1 MEKRLNHNHTIS
13 DLDIKPTITEGSNAT
28 LDASDFVRIDAI
40 SDNADI
46 SYLWT
51 KKSGPQITNLVDEKT
66 KNPSFRVSYL
76 ENNDNFS
83 AELVFILKITDSNG
97 KSRDCDAKIKVK
109 RVHRALILQGA
120 VSLGAYEA
128 GVYEALFYHL
138 KEKDKANGRK
148 ATNLFDIIAGTS
160 IGAMNASIIL
170 SNFKENYSFDGSV
183 EKVRKFWDSQMIP
196 TFADFADLNP
206 VYHSWWDYL
215 HNTNKIIKQSWN
227 NVLTGYCSSLDP
239 DSGFKR
245 LSETFK
251 DYFIDLWD
259 IPARY
264 YST

>member
-120 VSLGAYEA
+120 V
-128 GVYEALFYHL
+128 
-138 KEKDKANGRK
+138 
-148 ATNLFDIIAGTS
+148 
-160 IGAMNASIIL
+160 
-170 SNFKENYSFDGSV
+170 
-183 EKVRKFWDSQMIP
+183 
-196 TFADFADLNP
+196 
-206 VYHSWWDYL
+206 
-215 HNTNKIIKQSWN
+215 
-227 NVLTGYCSSLDP
+227 
-239 DSGFKR
+239 
-245 LSETFK
+245 
-251 DYFIDLWD
+251 
-259 IPARY
+259 
-264 YST
+264 